1 MVRRGA
7 RPEPGHQRV
16 GQEGPVPGPQPPGQR
31 PQPRSGEAG
40 SERAPNPPS
49 PPEFQTCLICIIFQ
63 FRGGPVLSRLHALRW
78 KLAQRNHT
86 PKPSFSLG
94 NPQTLGRESASCGMA
109 FFVFF
114 FPFLPTLRERERE
127 GEGTRQRPGPWPP
140 PPAPPANPAW
150 PQPPSPPQIMVLY
163 NNNY

>member
-109 FFVFF
+109 FFFVFC
-114 FPFLPTLRERERE
+114 FPFSPYLERK
-127 GEGTRQRPGPWPP
+127 GEGGRGNPTEAGPVATTTRPP
-140 PPAPPANPAW
+140 SQPSMTPAPIPTT
-150 PQPPSPPQIMVLY
+150 
-163 NNNY
+163 NNGSI